1 MGPVDLFPGEAGRGQ
16 ICPSQARADWGKDGV
31 GRRVT
36 IAPPYG
42 MDLDRCD
49 RQLRTPVYR
58 RRPVQENASGYLD
71 ALSETLARSAK
82 GTGKIEYT
90 YYVVLTEPRPVARQ

>member
-1 MGPVDLFPGEAGRGQ
+1 
-16 ICPSQARADWGKDGV
+16 
-31 GRRVT
+31 
-36 IAPPYG
+36 
-42 MDLDRCD
+42 MDLIVAIASSERLFD
-49 RQLRTPVYR
+49 P